1 MHCFQGSVVHA
12 PVENEGDGWAGSGA
26 DPWRLD
32 NQTESVLFLTDETD
46 KPARIGFSVTAQR
59 VPFLSD

>member
-1 MHCFQGSVVHA
+1 MHA

-46 KPARIGFSVTAQR
+46 KPARIGFSVTAQS